1 MLSSARRFIA
11 ERSDSE
17 NMRFDKL
24 IACCLFLT
32 LAMPAL
38 LYASEKDEIQY
49 LKNELS
55 LEKEASKV
63 LSQKLL
69 KSYEEKVILENQVEE
84 KDRKIK
90 DLEDELAKTR
100 GLMESEVNSYR
111 KKIGILQIEIDELN
125 KRNTSLDDKSKIYEY
140 ITMLEEDK
148 KRLKKELAEKQVM
161 LDKIKKEI
169 ESVSGKNGQGDIDK
183 EAK

>member
-1 MLSSARRFIA
+1 
-11 ERSDSE
+11 
-17 NMRFDKL
+17 MRFDKL

-49 LKNELS
+49 LRNELS
-55 LEKEASKV
+55 MEKEASKV

-84 KDRKIK
+84 KDVKIK

-111 KKIGILQIEIDELN
+111 KKIGILQLEIERLN
-125 KRNTSLDDKSKIYEY
+125 KR
-140 ITMLEEDK
+140 
-148 KRLKKELAEKQVM
+148 
-161 LDKIKKEI
+161 KIK
-169 ESVSGKNGQGDIDK
+169 
-183 EAK
+183 